1 MKSKTIRRLLIGLLF
16 ALVIAVCL
24 VWILIQQYGT
34 AKGQYAAV
42 RVSGQTVLTLDL
54 QENTR
59 QWVDGAND
67 IRLCI
72 LCGAGGVWVEQSG
85 CPDKICVHK
94 GRISSVGDTIV
105 CLPAQTVVEVIQP

>member
-24 VWILIQQYGT
+24 VWILIQQYGM
-34 AKGQYAAV
+34 AKGQYAEV
-42 RVSGQTVLTLDL
+42 RVNGQTVLVLDL
-54 QENTR
+54 QQNTR
-59 QWVDGAND
+59 QWVEGAND

-72 LCGAGGVWVEQSG
+72 VCGAGGVWVEQSG

-105 CLPAQTVVEVIQP
+105 CLPARTVVEVIQP